1 MDGNSPT
8 LGRCPIATALGLA
21 AVLLLILLTGFFV
34 AVEFALVAVDRDQV
48 GLDNAA
54 GRRGARST
62 AGALRHLS
70 FHLSGAQL
78 GITVTS
84 LIVGFIAE
92 PTVAGA
98 LEPLVADLV
107 GEERAGGVA
116 IIMALVLVTVLSMVA
131 GELVPKSVAIARAGP
146 TAYRLVPA
154 MLVISRVFGPVI
166 SFLNG
171 AANWTVR
178 RFGIEPQEELSSVRS
193 LQEFELL
200 IRSSGEEGTLEL
212 QSLTLLTRS
221 LRFGDKDAA
230 AALTPRPAVEAVSVD
245 DSVSDLAHRAVAT
258 GRSRFPVIGTD
269 LDDVRGVV
277 HVKDVYGVPFE
288 ERPTRPV
295 TSIMVEP
302 FVVPETRDLGALLAD
317 LRGVGSH
324 LAVVVDEHGGTAGII
339 TLEDVLEELVG
350 EIDDEHDERLPRLTA
365 VVRPGEWRLDGALHP
380 DEVYDA
386 CGLSVPDGDFE
397 TLAGFV
403 LKRLGRIP
411 EVGETFD
418 HDGWHLVV
426 AGRDGLRV
434 SEVTV
439 RRDRRRGPDQPLPS

>member
-1 MDGNSPT
+1 LDGTPRL

-21 AVLLLILLTGFFV
+21 AVFLLILLTGFFV

-48 GLDNAA
+48 GIDGTA

-84 LIVGFIAE
+84 LVVGFIAE

-98 LEPLVADLV
+98 LEPVLADLV
-107 GEERAGGVA
+107 GDDRAHGVA
-116 IIMALVLVTVLSMVA
+116 VPVALVLVTVLSMVA
-131 GELVPKSVAIARAGP
+131 GELVPKSVAIARAAP
-146 TAYRLVPA
+146 TAYRLVPV
-154 MLVISRVFGPVI
+154 MLVISRIFGPLI

-200 IRSSGEEGTLEL
+200 IRNSGEEGTLEL

-221 LRFGDKDAA
+221 LRFGSKDAA
-230 AALTPRPAVEAVSVD
+230 DALTPRPAVEAVTVD
-245 DSVSDLAHRAVAT
+245 DSVADLAARAVAT
-258 GRSRFPVIGTD
+258 GRSRFPVVGAD

-277 HVKDVYGVPFE
+277 HVKDVYGVPFDD
-288 ERPTRPV
+288 RPTTLV
-295 TSIMVEP
+295 TAIMAEP

-350 EIDDEHDERLPRLTA
+350 EIDDEHDQRVARLTA
-365 VVRPGEWRLDGALHP
+365 VVRPGEWRLDGSLHP

-386 CGLSVPDGDFE
+386 CGLSMPEGGYE

-403 LKRLGRIP
+403 LERLGRIP
-411 EVGETFD
+411 EVGEAFD
-418 HDGWHLVV
+418 HDGWQLTV

-439 RRDRRRGPDQPLPS
+439 RRGRRRADEEPTS